1 MPPGQDGDSHC
12 DPFLEGFFRAS
23 QVQRFGLEN
32 TVTHGQ
38 AIWTGES
45 KDWYTRVGTS
55 DGNSTPPTDVLTLLN
70 TSLLPLHSASLC
82 TPSTAPTPP
91 PFPSAQRQVKAQMEQ
106 TSESKLGVRRPWLG
120 RIQSNLPPVS
130 RLAFDYVDDKDCK
143 QNSLSLLISSLRR
156 TLNIFNYAV
165 WKAAVTQSG
174 WCASALLSLPTWT
187 KYFLVFSASH
197 T

>member
-1 MPPGQDGDSHC
+1 MVI
-12 DPFLEGFFRAS
+12 A
-23 QVQRFGLEN
+23 
-32 TVTHGQ
+32 TVTHYWKVSLGLPRCSGLGWKTQSPMDKTSGQ
-38 AIWTGES
+38 GNLKTDTHRWVPVMGTPHHPEMFWPSWTPLF
-45 KDWYTRVGTS
+45 YP
-55 DGNSTPPTDVLTLLN
+55 STVH
-70 TSLLPLHSASLC
+70 HSA
-82 TPSTAPTPP
+82 PPAPPPTPP

-174 WCASALLSLPTWT
+174 WWVSALLSLPTWT